1 MDMFAQIAS
10 LLQNRTQ
17 AEATLKNIDDQIKTW
32 LKDNPHVLAV
42 AKSLIEKQK
51 AEAEAEAKAKA
62 EAEAEAEAKAKAKA
76 KAKVVRSASFTRQTK
91 PPPCNAGDNCTWGS
105 KCRYYHPP
113 KVATLCEPADDTK

>member
-42 AKSLIEKQK
+42 AKSLIEEQK
-51 AEAEAEAKAKA
+51 AEAEAEAEAKAKA

-76 KAKVVRSASFTRQTK
+76 KVVRSASFTRQTK
-91 PPPCNAGDNCTWGS
+91 TPCNAGDNCTWGS

-113 KVATLCEPADDTK
+113 KVATLCEPVGDAK

>member
-42 AKSLIEKQK
+42 AKSLIE
-51 AEAEAEAKAKA
+51 
-62 EAEAEAEAKAKAKA
+62 EAEAEAEAKAKA
-76 KAKVVRSASFTRQTK
+76 KAKVVRSASFTRHTK
-91 PPPCNAGDNCTWGS
+91 TPCNAGDDCTWGS
-105 KCRYYHPP
+105 KCRYYHLP
-113 KVATLCEPADDTK
+113 KVATLCEPVGNAK